1 MSEKAETVTARAG
14 MASLPP
20 DSAVR
25 RTTRRRRPTGA
36 PPPLPHPVSVTTR
49 AWLIL
54 AVVVLAGV
62 IVISL
67 RAPSLRLDDQANT
80 AVLRLFARAR
90 TPWLTDVANGIS
102 AAGSGWGATVLGLS
116 AVVLTMAFRRWRHLL
131 VFLCSLFLLELAIQ
145 FITEG
150 MTRPRPY
157 GVLIIAGWA
166 GYSAPALSVTI
177 LTFLLM
183 SIAYCLVVPGR
194 PRSYAK
200 AAIAVIVTMFCL
212 ARLYLAV
219 DHVDDLLLG
228 VALAVAIPVS
238 AFRFFTPNEVFPVA
252 YRRGNTAHVDVTGA
266 RGEAIR
272 QGVRDQL
279 GFTVTGITPVG
290 LESSAGSTPLRLR
303 VEGGPQEYL
312 FAKLYTKGHV
322 RADRWYKLWRT
333 ILYGSLE
340 DEHPFQT
347 VRRLAEYEDYALR
360 LLQDA
365 GIAVARPYGIVEITP
380 EREYLLVTEYFD
392 GAVEIGGADLDD
404 QLIDQG
410 LLLIRTL
417 WDAGIAHR
425 DIKPGNLMVR
435 AGQLL
440 LIDVAFAQVR
450 PSPWRQAVDLG
461 NMMLVLAVRTDPAR
475 VYRQALNYFTEAEL
489 AEAFA
494 ATRGVASPT
503 QLRAFMKRDPRDLL
517 AEFRKLAPQ
526 RRPIVL
532 QRWSVRRVTL
542 AAAMLALFAVPAVF
556 GVVLLLPASNPAG
569 TRPIA
574 APGHTMILAAQAVPS
589 AAFLPCIAALPSG
602 WTAAGAEIASGQASF
617 VLDSGQAGL
626 QAVTI
631 TLTATCDI
639 AGAQQIPSDQP
650 GMRRFERPLSLV
662 PAYSDVRYYTFPGG
676 CATYQFVLRARRV
689 PGPGHHCRQRGGV
702 HAPVGAGR
710 LCPPHRRPGP
720 VRARCR
726 MPRVTRPATARRQE
740 DALLARPRQA
750 ALLTAGVL
758 ALTAVVFA
766 LVADHGTLARIQR
779 LDDAWLRLMISGR
792 TPPLTAIAKVFNVLG
807 LVYVTLP
814 VRIALAGFLALRRQ
828 WWHLAA
834 FAAAIVLSE
843 VLIGSLKGIYDRA
856 RPPGSLVATSGASF
870 PSGHAI
876 AASVTVVATVIALVP
891 AGRRRIWW
899 GTAAVAFSIVM
910 GLSRA
915 YLGAHWLSDATAGIL
930 LGTSCAL
937 VTALVADQFQRRQN
951 RLQRAAG
958 TQCLAGV
965 PPAHRAEDRR

>member
-1 MSEKAETVTARAG
+1 
-14 MASLPP
+14 
-20 DSAVR
+20 VR

-49 AWLIL
+49 AWLFL

-67 RAPSLRLDDQANT
+67 RAPSLRLDNQVNS
-80 AVLRLFARAR
+80 AVLRFFARAR
-90 TPWLTDVANGIS
+90 TPWLTDVADGIYT
-102 AAGSGWGATVLGLS
+102 AGSGWGATVVGLS
-116 AVVLTMAFRRWRHLL
+116 AVVLTIAFRRWRHLL
-131 VFLCSLFLLELAIQ
+131 VFLCSLFALTLAMDV
-145 FITEG
+145 ITEG

-177 LTFLLM
+177 LAFLLM

-194 PRSYAK
+194 PRTYAK

-212 ARLYLAV
+212 ACLYLAV

-228 VALAVAIPVS
+228 VALGVAIPVS

-322 RADRWYKLWRT
+322 RADRWYKMWRT

-365 GIAVARPYGIVEITP
+365 GVAVPRPYGIVEITP

-410 LLLIRTL
+410 LQLIRTL

-517 AEFRKLAPQ
+517 AEFRKLAPH

-532 QRWSVRRVTL
+532 QRWSARRVSLAAVMLAVFAVSAVFGIGLLVPANGPGTRVTL
-542 AAAMLALFAVPAVF
+542 TL
-556 GVVLLLPASNPAG
+556 GVAPRAPDCG
-569 TRPIA
+569 
-574 APGHTMILAAQAVPS
+574 PGHAMILAAQAVPS

-602 WTAAGAEIASGQASF
+602 WTAADPEIASGQASF
-617 VLDSGQAGL
+617 VLNSGQPGL
-626 QAVTI
+626 QTVTI
-631 TLTATCDI
+631 TLTATCNI
-639 AGAQQIPSDQP
+639 SGAQQIPSDQP

-662 PAYSDVRYYTFPGG
+662 PAYSGVRYYTFPGG
-676 CATYQFVLRARRV
+676 CATYQFVL
-689 PGPGHHCRQRGGV
+689 
-702 HAPVGAGR
+702 AP
-710 LCPPHRRPGP
+710 
-720 VRARCR
+720 
-726 MPRVTRPATARRQE
+726 
-740 DALLARPRQA
+740 
-750 ALLTAGVL
+750 
-758 ALTAVVFA
+758 
-766 LVADHGTLARIQR
+766 
-779 LDDAWLRLMISGR
+779 
-792 TPPLTAIAKVFNVLG
+792 
-807 LVYVTLP
+807 
-814 VRIALAGFLALRRQ
+814 
-828 WWHLAA
+828 
-834 FAAAIVLSE
+834 
-843 VLIGSLKGIYDRA
+843 
-856 RPPGSLVATSGASF
+856 GAS
-870 PSGHAI
+870 PV
-876 AASVTVVATVIALVP
+876 VTTTVD
-891 AGRRRIWW
+891 
-899 GTAAVAFSIVM
+899 TAVAFMPRS
-910 GLSRA
+910 
-915 YLGAHWLSDATAGIL
+915 
-930 LGTSCAL
+930 AL
-937 VTALVADQFQRRQN
+937 VGYVRRTEGLALCGRG
-951 RLQRAAG
+951 AACPG
-958 TQCLAGV
+958 
-965 PPAHRAEDRR
+965 

>member
-1 MSEKAETVTARAG
+1 MV
-14 MASLPP
+14 SLPP

-49 AWLIL
+49 AWLVL
-54 AVVVLAGV
+54 VVVVLAGV

-67 RAPSLRLDDQANT
+67 RAPSLRLDDHANT
-80 AVLRLFARAR
+80 AVLRFFARAR

-102 AAGSGWGATVLGLS
+102 AAGTGWAATVIGLS
-116 AVVLTMAFRRWRHLL
+116 AVVLTVVFRRWRHLL

-145 FITEG
+145 FIVEG

-200 AAIAVIVTMFCL
+200 AATAVIVTMFCL
-212 ARLYLAV
+212 AHLYLAV

-228 VALAVAIPVS
+228 VALGVAIPVS

-252 YRRGNTAHVDVTGA
+252 YRRGNTAHVDVTGR

-360 LLQDA
+360 LLQDV
-365 GIAVARPYGIVEITP
+365 GIAVPRPYGIVEITP
-380 EREYLLVTEYFD
+380 EREYMVVTEYFD

-410 LLLIRTL
+410 LLLIRAL

-461 NMMLVLAVRTDPAR
+461 NMMLVLAIRTDPAR

-532 QRWSVRRVTL
+532 QRWSVRRVSL

-556 GVVLLLPASNPAG
+556 GVVLLPAPSNPAAHAPDCG
-569 TRPIA
+569 T
-574 APGHTMILAAQAVPS
+574 GHTMILAAQAVPS
-589 AAFLPCIAALPSG
+589 AAFLPCINALPPG

-617 VLDSGQAGL
+617 VLDSGSIAVPGGVQFVLGPSGQL
-626 QAVTI
+626 QTVTI

-639 AGAQQIPSDQP
+639 AGARQIPSSQP
-650 GMRRFERPLSLV
+650 GMRRFERPPSLV
-662 PAYSDVRYYTFPGG
+662 PGYSDVRYDVFPGG
-676 CATYQFVLRARRV
+676 CVTYRFVLA
-689 PGPGHHCRQRGGV
+689 PGASP
-702 HAPVGAGR
+702 
-710 LCPPHRRPGP
+710 
-720 VRARCR
+720 
-726 MPRVTRPATARRQE
+726 
-740 DALLARPRQA
+740 
-750 ALLTAGVL
+750 VL
-758 ALTAVVFA
+758 ATTV
-766 LVADHGTLARIQR
+766 
-779 LDDAWLRLMISGR
+779 
-792 TPPLTAIAKVFNVLG
+792 
-807 LVYVTLP
+807 
-814 VRIALAGFLALRRQ
+814 
-828 WWHLAA
+828 
-834 FAAAIVLSE
+834 
-843 VLIGSLKGIYDRA
+843 GS
-856 RPPGSLVATSGASF
+856 
-870 PSGHAI
+870 
-876 AASVTVVATVIALVP
+876 
-891 AGRRRIWW
+891 
-899 GTAAVAFSIVM
+899 AVAFIPRSE
-910 GLSRA
+910 
-915 YLGAHWLSDATAGIL
+915 
-930 LGTSCAL
+930 
-937 VTALVADQFQRRQN
+937 
-951 RLQRAAG
+951 
-958 TQCLAGV
+958 LAGYV
-965 PPAHRAEDRR
+965 RRTEGLALCGRGAGCPG

>member
-1 MSEKAETVTARAG
+1 MSEKAETVTTRAG
-14 MASLPP
+14 TASLPP
-20 DSAVR
+20 DPAVR
-25 RTTRRRRPTGA
+25 RTPRHRRPTGA
-36 PPPLPHPVSVTTR
+36 PPPLPHPVSLTTR
-49 AWLIL
+49 AWLVL

-67 RAPSLRLDDQANT
+67 QAPSLRLDNQVNT

-90 TPWLTDVANGIS
+90 TPWLTDVANGIYT
-102 AAGSGWGATVLGLS
+102 AGSGWGATVLGLS
-116 AVVLTMAFRRWRHLL
+116 AVVLTIAFRRWRHLL
-131 VFLCSLFLLELAIQ
+131 VFLCSLFLLQLATQ
-145 FITEG
+145 NITEG

-166 GYSAPALSVTI
+166 GYSAPALAVTI
-177 LTFLLM
+177 LTFLLI

-200 AAIAVIVTMFCL
+200 AAIAVIVIVFCL
-212 ARLYLAV
+212 ACLYLAV

-228 VALAVAIPVS
+228 VALGVAIPVS

-266 RGEAIR
+266 RGDAIR
-272 QGVRDQL
+272 QGMRDQL

-322 RADRWYKLWRT
+322 RADRWYKIWRT

-365 GIAVARPYGIVEITP
+365 GIAVPRPYGIVEITP

-410 LLLIRTL
+410 LSLIRTL

-517 AEFRKLAPQ
+517 AEFRTLAPQ
-526 RRPIVL
+526 RKPIVL
-532 QRWSVRRVTL
+532 QRWSIRRVTL
-542 AAAMLALFAVPAVF
+542 AAAMLAIFAVSAVF
-556 GVVLLLPASNPAG
+556 GVGLLLPDTATTG
-569 TRPIA
+569 VHVTLGA
-574 APGHTMILAAQAVPS
+574 APRAPDCGTGHAMILAAQAVPS

-602 WTAAGAEIASGQASF
+602 WTAADPEIASGQASF
-617 VLDSGQAGL
+617 VLNSGQAGL
-626 QAVTI
+626 QTVTI
-631 TLTATCDI
+631 TLTATCDT

-662 PAYSDVRYYTFPGG
+662 PAYSGVRYYTFPGG
-676 CATYQFVLRARRV
+676 CATYRFVL
-689 PGPGHHCRQRGGV
+689 
-702 HAPVGAGR
+702 AP
-710 LCPPHRRPGP
+710 
-720 VRARCR
+720 
-726 MPRVTRPATARRQE
+726 
-740 DALLARPRQA
+740 
-750 ALLTAGVL
+750 
-758 ALTAVVFA
+758 
-766 LVADHGTLARIQR
+766 
-779 LDDAWLRLMISGR
+779 
-792 TPPLTAIAKVFNVLG
+792 
-807 LVYVTLP
+807 
-814 VRIALAGFLALRRQ
+814 
-828 WWHLAA
+828 
-834 FAAAIVLSE
+834 
-843 VLIGSLKGIYDRA
+843 
-856 RPPGSLVATSGASF
+856 GAS
-870 PSGHAI
+870 PV
-876 AASVTVVATVIALVP
+876 VTTTVD
-891 AGRRRIWW
+891 
-899 GTAAVAFSIVM
+899 TAVAFMPRS
-910 GLSRA
+910 
-915 YLGAHWLSDATAGIL
+915 
-930 LGTSCAL
+930 AL
-937 VTALVADQFQRRQN
+937 VSYVRRTEGLALCGRG
-951 RLQRAAG
+951 AACPG
-958 TQCLAGV
+958 
-965 PPAHRAEDRR
+965 